1 MGEIREE
8 IMKNIKWHLSWASR
22 VERVLSTNGV
32 ERIFFFPGRKYSTVK
47 DKSKE
52 SIGHAWGERKE
63 KLGEY
68 RRMMME
74 KYGKNE
80 TDPNISSLEAWDQTL
95 R

>member
-1 MGEIREE
+1 MAFKLGLEGGE
-8 IMKNIKWHLSWASR
+8 
-22 VERVLSTNGV
+22 GV
-32 ERIFFFPGRKYSTVK
+32 VNQWSERIFFFPGRKYSTVK

-74 KYGKNE
+74 KCGKNE